1 MFDQVTY
8 EIKKTPCELA
18 YNSFLACP
26 HTPAKVTKFVTHSF
40 YLPHCPIDLINL
52 IVALVD

>member
-40 YLPHCPIDLINL
+40 YLRHCPIDLINL